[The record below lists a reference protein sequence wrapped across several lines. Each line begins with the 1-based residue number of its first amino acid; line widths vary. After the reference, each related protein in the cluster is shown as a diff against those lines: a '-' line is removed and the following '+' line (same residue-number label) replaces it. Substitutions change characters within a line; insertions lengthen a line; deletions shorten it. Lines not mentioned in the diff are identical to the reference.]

1 MVSLTY
7 EGVYHMSSIMKS
19 NIENRISKIKL
30 SKEKFLMP
38 VFESIS
44 NSLQAI
50 EDKFGNCPK
59 NGKIFIKFIRD
70 DNNQKNIEGIDKSL
84 LPIKNIIIYDNGIG
98 FNDENFQSFRTY
110 DSPYKKNRGGKGE
123 GRLYWLKVF
132 EKAIISSTYLENNKY
147 KNINFPFCIEDEGID
162 SEHVVYSDSDD
173 SETSTKLELQN
184 LKTKYNELYLVQLE
198 TIAKKIIKHFVSYFI
213 DENCP
218 QIIIEEDSNRIN
230 LNDYFKNTWLQGD
243 ISTQALEI
251 KEQSFMLCYIKLK
264 EVGNSNHKLHLCAD
278 KREVDEYNLKD
289 FIPNLYSKLGNDVED
304 KYYYHVFVY
313 SDYLNKLVKNDR
325 SGFYTKDDEKKMLY
339 PLNIDDIVKNLIAK
353 IKNDLNDEI
362 KKIKNEKLNRI
373 SNYIKSSS
381 PQYRILLNDKY
392 IDKLDEIK
400 PNRKGKELELD
411 LYDKLYQVNREAKQ
425 NANILLKKNLDK
437 VEDRE
442 FFDKRIKEY
451 LEQVSEVGKSQLA
464 SYVIN
469 RKALLELLSKLQ
481 KENINGKYALEDAVH
496 DTIFP
501 MHNTSDDIDY
511 TQHNLWAIDEK
522 LAYHYYLA
530 SDKKLNQIDVIDTDS
545 DKRPDIAIFDFPI
558 MLTPDEKISAV
569 TLIEFKRPERD
580 DYTDEENPIKQIVD
594 YVKLLRVA
602 KKKSKNGETI
612 NITDSTPIYA
622 YIIASLTP
630 KLKEAADDVGYLTIS
645 PDGLGYFG
653 FHPTHKIYFEII
665 SYRKMIQDALDRN
678 KILFDKLN
686 L

>member
-1 MVSLTY
+1 MP
-7 EGVYHMSSIMKS
+7 SIMQS
-19 NIENRISKIKL
+19 NIENRVSKIKL
-30 SKEKFLMP
+30 PKEKFLMP
-38 VFESIS
+38 LFEAVS

-50 EDKFGNCPK
+50 EDKFENNIK
-59 NGKIFIKFIRD
+59 NGKIIIKISRD
-70 DNNQKNIEGIDKSL
+70 DTNQTTFDRIDKSL
-84 LPIKNIIIYDNGIG
+84 LPIKNILISDNGIG
-98 FNDENFQSFRTY
+98 FNADNFKSFTIY

-132 EKAIISSTYLENNKY
+132 DKALISSVYSENNYY
-147 KNINFPFCIEDEGID
+147 KHIEFPFSIADEGID
-162 SEHVVYSDSDD
+162 SDNIKTTDSK
-173 SETSTKLELQN
+173 SFETGACVKLIN
-184 LKTKYNELYLVQLE
+184 IKDKYKDLYLIQLE

-230 LNDYFKNTWLQGD
+230 LNDYFKNTWLFGD
-243 ISTQALEI
+243 IFTTNLNI
-251 KEQSFMLCYIKLK
+251 IDKEFKLCFIKLK
-264 EVGNSNHKLHLCAD
+264 ESGNSNHKLHLCAD
-278 KREVDEYNLKD
+278 KREVEEYNLKD
-289 FIPNLYSKLGNDVED
+289 YIANLYSKLGEDTED

-313 SDYLNKLVKNDR
+313 SDYLNKLVKPDR
-325 SGFYTKDDEKKMLY
+325 SGFNSKEEDMKLLF
-339 PLNIDDIVKNLIAK
+339 PLNIDDIIKNLITRIKNELNEELEK
-353 IKNDLNDEI
+353 IKT
-362 KKIKNEKLNRI
+362 EKLNRI
-373 SNYIKSSS
+373 TNYIKTSS

-392 IDKLDEIK
+392 IEKLDDIK
-400 PNRKGKELELD
+400 PNKKGKDLELD
-411 LYDKLYQVNREAKQ
+411 LYELLYQLNRDAKR
-425 NANILLKKNLDK
+425 NANNLLKKNLEK
-437 VEDRE
+437 VEDKE
-442 FFDKRIKEY
+442 FFNNRIKEY

-464 SYVIN
+464 EYIVN

-501 MHNTSDDIDY
+501 MKCTSDDIDY

-530 SDKKLNQIDVIDTDS
+530 SDKKLNQIDCIESDS
-545 DKRPDIAIFDFPI
+545 DKRPDIAIFDYPI
-558 MLTPDEKISAV
+558 MLTPDEKLSTI

-594 YVKLLRVA
+594 YVKLLRES

-612 NITDSTPIYA
+612 NITPNTPIYA
-622 YIIASLTP
+622 YIVASLTP
-630 KLKEAADDVGYLTIS
+630 KLKDVANDAGYLTIS

-653 FHPTHKIYFEII
+653 FHPTHKIYFEIV
-665 SYRKMIQDALDRN
+665 SYKKMIQDASDRN